1 LSEDVLRR
9 RSFIVIS
16 IIVIAAIVVIK
27 YIVRGINIARNITS
41 VVVVAAE
48 HIITGSV

>member
-9 RSFIVIS
+9 SFIVIP
-16 IIVIAAIVVIK
+16 IIVIVAIVVIK
-27 YIVRGINIARNITS
+27 YIIRGINIARNITS
-41 VVVVAAE
+41 VVVAAE

>member
-9 RSFIVIS
+9 SFIVIP
-16 IIVIAAIVVIK
+16 IIVIVA
-27 YIVRGINIARNITS
+27 IVRGINIARNITS
-41 VVVVAAE
+41 VVVAAE